1 MGFPSSL
8 DSKASACNA
17 GDPSSIPESG
27 GSPEE
32 GRASHSCIL
41 AWKIPWTEALGLL
54 QSMALQRVGHDW
66 VTNIH
71 TMTNDRLPEWFSG
84 KESTCQCRKRG
95 FPPWVGKI
103 PWRKKWQPTGGFLPG
118 KSHGQRNLAGCSL
131 WGYKRDGQDLATK
144 QPWLMML
151 YIFSCAIDHLYFF
164 LGEISKSFA
173 HFLLGLLFFLLCIA

>member
-1 MGFPSSL
+1 MQETQVRSLSREDPLRRAGQAIPVSLPGKSHGQKPWGFCSPWLCKELDTTEWLTYTQWLMTGFPSGSVV
-8 DSKASACNA
+8 KNPPANA
-17 GDPSSIPESG
+17 GN
-27 GSPEE
+27 
-32 GRASHSCIL
+32 
-41 AWKIPWTEALGLL
+41 
-54 QSMALQRVGHDW
+54 V
-66 VTNIH
+66 
-71 TMTNDRLPEWFSG
+71 
-84 KESTCQCRKRG
+84 G

-151 YIFSCAIDHLYFF
+151 YIFSCAIGHLYIF